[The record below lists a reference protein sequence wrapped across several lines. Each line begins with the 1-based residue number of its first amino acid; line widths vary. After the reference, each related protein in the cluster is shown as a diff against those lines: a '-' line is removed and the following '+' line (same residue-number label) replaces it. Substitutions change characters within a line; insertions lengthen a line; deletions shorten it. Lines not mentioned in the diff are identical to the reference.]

1 MIKPVKRYRPERH
14 YMRGP
19 GPKWLEKHGG
29 GIDQVDAISEGNG
42 TDKRVWLQTSSF
54 SLREA
59 GRELTGSPRYRRNST
74 LA

>member
-1 MIKPVKRYRPERH
+1 MIKPVERYRPERH

-29 GIDQVDAISEGNG
+29 GIDQVDAISEGNR
-42 TDKRVWLQTSSF
+42 TDKRLLINFFFQLARSW
-54 SLREA
+54 
-59 GRELTGSPRYRRNST
+59 RELAGSPRYRRNST